1 MDMEFINGQTEAN
14 TKETGLITK
23 YQGLG
28 NINGMIKEVIEVTG
42 KIIICTEKEFTRGL
56 MAENMREN
64 I

>member
-1 MDMEFINGQTEAN
+1 MEFINGQMEVN

-23 YQGLG
+23 YQGLE

-42 KIIICTEKEFTRGL
+42 KIIICTVKEFTPGL
-56 MAENMREN
+56 MAGNMKEN

>member
-1 MDMEFINGQTEAN
+1 MDMEFTNGQTEAN

-42 KIIICTEKEFTRGL
+42 KIIICTVKEFTPGL
-56 MAENMREN
+56 MVGNTKENM
-64 I
+64 

>member
-1 MDMEFINGQTEAN
+1 MDMEFINGQMEAN

-28 NINGMIKEVIEVTG
+28 NINGMIKEVIEVIG
-42 KIIICTEKEFTRGL
+42 KIIICTVKEFTLGRTGDD
-56 MAENMREN
+56 MKEN